1 MLKLD
6 SIADAWK
13 YYLEGV
19 PDGITPETREKLR
32 EVFFDGFGMA
42 LHFWRET
49 HGAPDTFD
57 ILQKEFLTSRLKEIM
72 EPACAND

>member
-19 PDGITPETREKLR
+19 SDTVTASQREILR
-32 EVFFDGFGMA
+32 VTFYDGFGIA

-49 HGAPDTFD
+49 HGAPDTFE
-57 ILQKEFLTSRLKEIM
+57 ILQKEYIIQVKT
-72 EPACAND
+72 ACEKT